1 MASSPHAPFVVDM
14 LCAHQG
20 GLLAEKVKKKLLH
33 FTTQPFLF
41 TTISASLQI
50 KRRRD
55 APYLATIPAP
65 ELCSSIIAEPR
76 EPPQKFPRR
85 TIKAIPLELLTYT
98 LYNATGYM
106 VCRYTFSVFV
116 TQHHH
121 ILLRLP

>member
-41 TTISASLQI
+41 TTITASLQI

-65 ELCSSIIAEPR
+65 ELSSVPVLWQSR
-76 EPPQKFPRR
+76 ENPHKNSRVGP
-85 TIKAIPLELLTYT
+85 
-98 LYNATGYM
+98 
-106 VCRYTFSVFV
+106 
-116 TQHHH
+116 
-121 ILLRLP
+121 